1 MDTLQS
7 KMSNKLFV
15 LSLVIGFF
23 PYHCIA
29 GAPVRIRT
37 PIPSISPDAWLEAK
51 QLLLSEKS
59 VALNLK
65 IQIKEGIVEQA
76 SVETPGRVPM
86 IEKETI
92 AWVKQRWQFKP
103 DGLTAVIVPIEFLI
117 PDVIA
122 LNENRFPSGTSA
134 PPIPFPHELSSNQAR
149 SGAGALTVRFT
160 VDQGKV
166 TTIQSAPPGN
176 PVLARAAESWIRE
189 HWAFRPDLRG
199 EFTCPVQF
207 TNR

>member
-1 MDTLQS
+1 METSLS
-7 KMSNKLFV
+7 RMSNRLCVF
-15 LSLVIGFF
+15 LVAIGFF
-23 PYHCIA
+23 PHHCVA

-37 PIPSISPDAWLEAK
+37 PVPSISPDGWLEAK
-51 QLLLSEKS
+51 QLLVTEKS

-65 IQIKEGIVEQA
+65 LQIKEGIVEQA
-76 SVETPGRVPM
+76 SVETPGRVPI

-103 DGLTAVIVPIEFLI
+103 DGLTAVTVPIEFLI

-122 LNENRFPSGTSA
+122 LNENRFPSGTNA
-134 PPIPFPHELSSNQAR
+134 PPVPLPGELR
-149 SGAGALTVRFT
+149 SIEATSTAPVLTVQFT

-166 TTIQSAPPGN
+166 TTIQSAPPAN
-176 PVLARAAESWIRE
+176 PMLARAAESWIRE
-189 HWAFRPDLRG
+189 HWTFRSGLKG